1 MISMK
6 KLLPILL
13 CAAFIIV
20 AATCSKKTVRLALSE
35 QDSYARVSALYEKSK
50 LIRFLDESKY
60 FLSDYPA
67 SKNAPKV
74 QYWIG
79 EAHTKRKEYEEAIYA
94 YQRVIDKYSDS
105 EYLDDAYYKIGEAF
119 FVQKLNPQR
128 DQTASK
134 KAIYYY
140 EKVIQLGSPF
150 SEDARAKI
158 RHCRSLLAQKQYY
171 IARFYLRSKQYD
183 TSLTLMDEAISNFS
197 DTPEMSYFYYLKAM
211 NYFKQKDT
219 EKTRAMLAMM
229 EQYKPFDATLTKYVA
244 KLEKKLLQ
252 K

>member
-6 KLLPILL
+6 KILPVLL
-13 CAAFIIV
+13 CVAFIIV
-20 AATCSKKTVRLALSE
+20 AATCSKKTVRIALSE
-35 QDSYARVSALYEKSK
+35 QDSYAKVSMLFEKNK
-50 LIRFLDESKY
+50 LLRFLDESKY

-105 EYLDDAYYKIGEAF
+105 EYLDDAYYKIGEAYF
-119 FVQKLNPQR
+119 IQKLNPQR
-128 DQTASK
+128 DQTATK

-140 EKVIQLGSPF
+140 EKVTQLGSPF
-150 SEDARAKI
+150 TEDARAKI

-171 IARFYLRSKQYD
+171 IARFYFRSKQYD
-183 TSLTLMDEAISNFS
+183 TSLALMDEAISNFS
-197 DTPEMSYFYYLKAM
+197 DTAEMPYFYYLKAM

-219 EKTRAMLAMM
+219 EKARAMLAMM
-229 EQYKPFDATLTKYVA
+229 EQFKPLDEKLVKYVQ
-244 KLEKKLLQ
+244 KLEKKML
-252 K
+252 KK